1 MACVVLKKGEGRGL
15 SAGGSWIYDNE
26 IERIDGAYEEG
37 GMVGVAAANGY
48 PLGRGYI
55 NTRSR
60 ITVRMLT
67 RDAGAVID
75 DAFWERRVR
84 DAIEYRRR
92 TVGLSSCR
100 LIFGEAD
107 RLPGLTVDKF
117 NDILVTQTLSLGM
130 ERLKQQLFPLLPR
143 LLAAYG
149 QPVRGIYERNDARS
163 RTLEGLERTQGFYG
177 EPFDP
182 HTLMEENGLIYE
194 IDVENGQKTGFFLD
208 QRYNRAAIRPMSRE
222 ARVLDCF
229 CNAGGFGLNAASAG
243 AAHVTCVDA
252 SQSAV
257 DTARA
262 NAERNGLDGRMD
274 FRCADVFELL
284 PELEEKGEQYD
295 LVILDPPAFAKS
307 RAAVKSAAR
316 GYREINRRGLALVRL
331 GGFLATCTCSHFMT
345 PELFRQTVA
354 QAARDAKR
362 RLLLV
367 EERAQAPDHPVLW
380 GADESAYLNFLL
392 FQVSD
397 ER

>member
-1 MACVVLKKGEGRGL
+1 MRDIRSFGGFYGLCGSEKGEGRGL

-48 PLGRGYI
+48 PLGQGYI

-67 RDAGAVID
+67 RDGGAVID

-130 ERLKQQLFPLLPR
+130 ERLKPQLFPLLPR

-177 EPFDP
+177 EP
-182 HTLMEENGLIYE
+182 L
-194 IDVENGQKTGFFLD
+194 
-208 QRYNRAAIRPMSRE
+208 
-222 ARVLDCF
+222 
-229 CNAGGFGLNAASAG
+229 
-243 AAHVTCVDA
+243 
-252 SQSAV
+252 
-257 DTARA
+257 
-262 NAERNGLDGRMD
+262 
-274 FRCADVFELL
+274 
-284 PELEEKGEQYD
+284 
-295 LVILDPPAFAKS
+295 
-307 RAAVKSAAR
+307 
-316 GYREINRRGLALVRL
+316 
-331 GGFLATCTCSHFMT
+331 
-345 PELFRQTVA
+345 
-354 QAARDAKR
+354 
-362 RLLLV
+362 
-367 EERAQAPDHPVLW
+367 
-380 GADESAYLNFLL
+380 
-392 FQVSD
+392 
-397 ER
+397 